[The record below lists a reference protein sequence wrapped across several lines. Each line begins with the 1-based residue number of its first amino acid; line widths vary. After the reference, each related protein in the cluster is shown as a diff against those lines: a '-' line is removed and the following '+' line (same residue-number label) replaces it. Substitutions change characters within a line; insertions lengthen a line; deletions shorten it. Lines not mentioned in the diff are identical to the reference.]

1 MPCLGNEIPD
11 SILVVLTV
19 LRLMGAST
27 FKPQY
32 FFINHVQLGRN
43 DMRWTMSPYSS
54 VDIEKI
60 PADFSVLIAVSPW
73 PYAAAAMLDAKLSF
87 LKC

>member
-1 MPCLGNEIPD
+1 
-11 SILVVLTV
+11 VVLTV

-32 FFINHVQLGRN
+32 SFTNQDQHDRN
-43 DMRWTMSPYSS
+43 DMRWTMSPYCS

-60 PADFSVLIAVSPW
+60 PADFIVLIAW
-73 PYAAAAMLDAKLSF
+73 PYAAPAMLDSKLSF